1 MGDVFFKR
9 AHLAVA
15 PLSLNMRRAKYVNF
29 LPALEVFYT
38 GIYIPNFDASHEID
52 WKTFISPF
60 RFDLWIMIIVSTI
73 TVTILKLILLGKHCG
88 KSKNSIAILD
98 AICFLWT
105 SFTANFGGKPT
116 PTKIDKTTTYKIVVI
131 TSLLSGLVI
140 WMAYRSMLIAVF
152 SILYQ
157 KYPFS
162 DIESFSNTD
171 WRYIHRY

>member
-73 TVTILKLILLGKHCG
+73 TVTILKLFLLGKHCG
-88 KSKNSIAILD
+88 KSKNSIAVLD
-98 AICFLWT
+98 AMCFLWT
-105 SFTANFGGKPT
+105 SFTANFGGHGDLFRPA
-116 PTKIDKTTTYKIVVI
+116 PRRDAACYAVHSARAPV
-131 TSLLSGLVI
+131 SG
-140 WMAYRSMLIAVF
+140 
-152 SILYQ
+152 
-157 KYPFS
+157 
-162 DIESFSNTD
+162 IET
-171 WRYIHRY
+171 